1 MSKQHTRALIGTVL
15 GLENEEGEA
24 VLDGSAVTITTGE
37 TVIEVEP
44 LSTEG
49 TEGEATVELVEAE
62 GEVEEISTEV
72 ETMQE
77 NVEALEALAAD
88 LETAIADG
96 GLTPQAAVMF
106 QHAHAAIAGRHLD
119 MSRRV
124 LAAESFGS
132 AASRL
137 QMTKDAHEGVI
148 ESIKSFIKG
157 IIAFVKKMVTK
168 VVDWFKNL
176 FSSKARL
183 KKRVDALEKA
193 VAAQGT
199 ELKDKNAKL
208 TFPAGLTLD
217 GKVPAPAALVNG
229 FSEVADMSK
238 NLSGAQEQVMKF
250 VIEVLGVVKGK
261 QILKGKQVVGD
272 AIASLCVDKSEGT
285 FDESAL
291 GSNQIGIAMSK
302 ELPGSKV
309 VVNVGPTKSALTSL
323 SPSTALSLEGIKIF
337 DIKKNLKIAEK
348 LEIKPLASGDSLGIL
363 KHITSA
369 LNAKEMG
376 GEEYKKLADKADDA
390 LKALEGIADDAKDDQ
405 KEAATTVRSTASGL
419 QGLISNVGAGL
430 LKAEGYAFRTCQLG
444 ANLVAASVAAY
455 K

>member
-24 VLDGSAVTITTGE
+24 VLDGTAVTITAGD

-88 LETAIADG
+88 LATAIREG
-96 GLTPQAAVMF
+96 GLSPQAAVMF
-106 QHAHAAIAGRHLD
+106 QHAHVAIAGRHLD

-183 KKRVDALEKA
+183 KKRIDALEKA
-193 VAAQGT
+193 VAAQGS

-208 TFPAGLTLD
+208 SLPSGLTLD
-217 GKVPAPAALVNG
+217 GKAPAPAALIKGFEHLADVNKG
-229 FSEVADMSK
+229 IANHQKAIVACAALVATSAKDKGMLASKQAVADALKVYTASS
-238 NLSGAQEQVMKF
+238 SGT
-250 VIEVLGVVKGK
+250 G
-261 QILKGKQVVGD
+261 
-272 AIASLCVDKSEGT
+272 
-285 FDESAL
+285 FDETEV
-291 GSNQIGIAMSK
+291 GSNQVGNAYGA
-302 ELPGSKV
+302 ELPGSKIV
-309 VVNVGPTKSALTSL
+309 VQMNPKTGADFTPATL
-323 SPSTALSLEGIKIF
+323 LSLLTIKLVPIR
-337 DIKKNLKIAEK
+337 KNLKIADK
-348 LEIKPLASGDSLGIL
+348 LEIKPLNSGDNLGIL
-363 KHITSA
+363 KNIRTI
-369 LNAKEMG
+369 LNAKDGVDEDF
-376 GEEYKKLADKADDA
+376 KKVSEKCDDALSALTRAADDA
-390 LKALEGIADDAKDDQ
+390 GEDNKEG
-405 KEAATTVRSTASGL
+405 ATIVRSLATGL
-419 QGLISNVGAGL
+419 QSVISNTGSSV
-430 LKAEGYAFRTCQLG
+430 LKIEGYAFRTCQLG
-444 ANLVAASVAAY
+444 ANLVASSVAAY